1 MSTVAS
7 PEVTTRPT
15 ARSARAT
22 ALAERLER
30 GAAELASFARSLT
43 ADEWR
48 TPLPHDGRE
57 IGVVVHHVA
66 SVYPVEVELGQT
78 LAEGKAVTGLS
89 MDDIHRMNA
98 AHARDHAA
106 PDQAET
112 LALLRRNSEAAAR
125 ALRALDDAHLERA
138 APVSLYADAP
148 LTCQFVLE
156 DHAVRHSFHHLGRI
170 RAALGR

>member
-1 MSTVAS
+1 MSTVVS
-7 PEVTTRPT
+7 PDVTARPA
-15 ARSARAT
+15 ARSALAA

-30 GAAELASFARSLT
+30 GALALASFARSLT
-43 ADEWR
+43 PDEWR

-66 SVYPVEVELGQT
+66 SVYPVEIELAQA
-78 LAEGKAVTGLS
+78 LAAGKAVVDLS
-89 MDDIHRMNA
+89 VEDIHRMNA
-98 AHARDHAA
+98 AHAREHAGPDH
-106 PDQAET
+106 QET
-112 LALLRRNSEAAAR
+112 LALLRRNSAAAAD
-125 ALRALDDAHLERA
+125 ALRQLSDAQLEAA